1 MMFNVRLEEVFV
13 PASTRVHTVWSRFG
27 NVIPAAVSWTV
38 VIATIVGL
46 ALFPLTWM
54 WISAASFAYFVA
66 WIALHLVYFA
76 IGQRRCRQWG
86 QRDWAADRDVAGPDG
101 VTPADVWHL
110 VLMPNYTEP
119 IPILR
124 RTLDSLA
131 AQHDAASRLVVVLGM
146 EERESGSR
154 AKGDLLAREY
164 AGRFAR
170 VLVTMHPADLPGEL
184 PCKAANMRWA
194 AQIVRD
200 EAVSM
205 GVDPSTATLSACDA
219 DSVFDPSYF
228 AAIAELFARDVRRY
242 SRFWQ
247 APLFYYS
254 NMWQVPAPTRFTA
267 RLAQLYTLAEL
278 AIPGYDPLPISTYTM
293 SLRMA
298 QECDWWDP
306 AVIAEDWHVYLDYMV
321 QRSGHVSVVPVYL
334 PVLLDSADGA
344 TWLSALKNRYVQLR
358 RHAWG
363 ATDTGFLTEQLITGK
378 THASVWFRFIQVLHD
393 HVLPIVG
400 FGAAATLSLVP
411 LLWRTSGAGV
421 AGGSASGIAL
431 LALVVTGLFAASTV
445 TILASLAVDIVHYPP
460 ESGGVA
466 GVLLEIAKMWVLLPV
481 AGLAFGVLPA
491 LDAQTRLA
499 LGLPLEWHV
508 TAKQLTVDEGSHSE
522 SFPASLAGSDS

>member
-1 MMFNVRLEEVFV
+1 MSS
-13 PASTRVHTVWSRFG
+13 STRVHSLWTRLG
-27 NVIPAAVSWTV
+27 NVIPAVVSWAV
-38 VIATIVGL
+38 VIATVVGL
-46 ALFPLTWM
+46 VLFPLRWM
-54 WISAASFAYFVA
+54 WVAVACFAYFVA
-66 WIALHLVYFA
+66 WIALHFVYFA
-76 IGQRRCRQWG
+76 IGQRRCREWQL
-86 QRDWAADRDVAGPDG
+86 RDWDADREAPGPDG
-101 VTPADVWHL
+101 FTPADVWHL
-110 VLMPNYTEP
+110 VLLPNYTEP

-131 AQHDAASRLVVVLGM
+131 AQHDASKRLVVVLGM

-154 AKGDLLAREY
+154 AKGDLLAQEY
-164 AGRFAR
+164 EGKFAR

-200 EAVSM
+200 EAAFM
-205 GVDPSTATLSACDA
+205 GVDPSWTTLTACDA

-228 AAIAELFARDVRRY
+228 AAIAELFARDQRRY

-267 RLAQLYTLAEL
+267 RLVQLYTLAEL
-278 AIPGYDPLPISTYTM
+278 ALPGYDPLPISTYTM

-298 QECDWWDP
+298 QGCDWWDP

-321 QRSGHVSVVPVYL
+321 QRSGDVSMVPVYL
-334 PVLLDSADGA
+334 PVLLDSADGD
-344 TWLSALKNRYVQLR
+344 TWLSALKNRYIQLR

-363 ATDTGFLTEQLITGK
+363 ATDTGFLTEQLVIGK
-378 THASVWFRFIQVLHD
+378 THGSVWFRFVQVLHD
-393 HVLPIVG
+393 HVLPVVG

-421 AGGSASGIAL
+421 AGGSAPEVAL
-431 LALVVTGLFAASTV
+431 LTAVVSGLFAVCTV
-445 TILASLAVDIVHYPP
+445 TILASLALDILRYPP
-460 ESGGVA
+460 RHGGVG
-466 GVLLEIAKMWVLLPV
+466 GVLLEIAKMWALLPV

-508 TAKQLTVDEGSHSE
+508 TAKRLSSDEHSPRE
-522 SFPASLAGSDS
+522 PAPTSATEAKS